1 VSGVLG
7 VIPARLGSE
16 RLPAKPLREVAG
28 RPLLAWV
35 WDRARTFQGLD
46 ALVVATDAPE
56 IEALCRS
63 LGAPVMLTSPDHPS
77 GTDRVAEVARSASY
91 AEYSWIV
98 NLQGDEPLL
107 DADHVAAA
115 VSLVRD
121 EGWALGTCA
130 TPLTD
135 PALLHDPS
143 VVKVARSL
151 RGEALYF
158 SRAPIPHRRDG
169 MPTAETMAELPYLRH
184 LGLYSYHRDA
194 LLAWV
199 ESPPSPL
206 ELLERLEQLRAL
218 EAGLTMGV
226 AVVGPAAR
234 GVDTPEDL
242 LHLDAILRNRKG
254 SPFAGTTHPSAPQ
267 GTA

>member
-16 RLPAKPLREVAG
+16 RLPEKPLREVAG

-35 WDRARTFQGLD
+35 WDRAQTFDTLD
-46 ALVVATDAPE
+46 AVVVATDAPAIAE
-56 IEALCRS
+56 LCDA

-77 GTDRVAEVARSASY
+77 GTDRVAEVIQSESY
-91 AEYSWIV
+91 ATYDVIV

-115 VSLVRD
+115 VALVRD
-121 EGWALGTCA
+121 AGWALGTCA
-130 TPLTD
+130 THLDD

-151 RGEALYF
+151 QGQALYF
-158 SRAPIPHRRDG
+158 SRAAIPHRRDG
-169 MPTAETMAELPYLRH
+169 TPTRASIADLPYYRH
-184 LGLYSYHRDA
+184 LGLYSYQRDA

-199 ESPPSPL
+199 AAPPSPL

-218 EAGLTMGV
+218 EAGLRMGV

-242 LHLDAILRNRKG
+242 AHLDRILRLG
-254 SPFAGTTHPSAPQ
+254 QTSDSEPTHLSAPQ
-267 GTA
+267 WTA